1 MPVLPIEHTG
11 FMKPRA
17 IVFTLFGDY
26 LRYAGD
32 GEVKLGALCE
42 LLGLFDVDAGTTRV
56 VMTRL
61 KKDGW
66 FETRRDGR
74 ETSYL
79 LSPRGWHL
87 MDEGRERIF
96 VHPDTRWRGEWSMV
110 SFRFPDS
117 ERAAREA
124 MRKQL
129 AWLGFGQLTSSTW
142 MSPHDRLDAAEKL
155 FSEAP
160 ASSIDLFHAR
170 GRGLAQDRDIAQRC
184 WDLAGLNRDYGTF
197 MRSFGMPTGEIPT
210 GAEAL
215 INRVRLTDAYRL
227 FPFRDPDLPLE
238 LLPQGWLGHHA
249 HHEFTRVHTAL
260 AADAERALE
269 SITGVPLD
277 RSRNYPP
284 AMVAATTAT

>member
-1 MPVLPIEHTG
+1 
-11 FMKPRA
+11 MKPRA

-42 LLGLFDVDAGTTRV
+42 LLGLFGVDFGTTRV

-66 FETRRDGR
+66 FETRREGR

-79 LSPRGWHL
+79 LSDKGWRL

-110 SFRFPDS
+110 SFRFPDA
-117 ERAAREA
+117 ERAARESA
-124 MRKQL
+124 RKQL
-129 AWLGFGQLTSSTW
+129 AWLGFGQLTSSIW
-142 MSPHDRLDAAEKL
+142 MSPHDRLDAAESL
-155 FSEAP
+155 FSDSP

-170 GRGLAQDRDIAQRC
+170 GRGLEQDRDIAHRC
-184 WDLAGLNRDYGTF
+184 WDLDELNSDY
-197 MRSFGMPTGEIPT
+197 RSFIHSFSMPNGDDPEGT
-210 GAEAL
+210 EAL
-215 INRVRLTDAYRL
+215 IRRVRLTDAYRL

-238 LLPQGWLGHHA
+238 LLPGGWLGHEA
-249 HHEFTRVHTAL
+249 HREFTRVHSTL
-260 AADAERALE
+260 AAEAESALE
-269 SITGVPLD
+269 AITGVSLD
-277 RSRNYPP
+277 RSSNYPP
-284 AMVAATTAT
+284 SIASSVSTP